1 MSDAFYSIPA
11 AKNTPLF
18 VFGDHASRHIP
29 DAYDN
34 LGLKG
39 DDLTRHIAWDIGT
52 ETVVRYLCEHFG
64 CGGQLAGVS
73 RLVIDLNRELDMVGL
88 IPEESDGTFVPSN
101 KGLSDAD
108 RQDRIERFYTPYH
121 DALGAELDKLTDP
134 LVLSIHSFTPKPK
147 LGEARLV
154 DIGLLVKHDVESAEQ
169 FREMFMRLGRNFT
182 IGMNEPYSAYDLNHT
197 VDAHV
202 APRGLRHLA
211 IEVRQD
217 HIDTDKKARD
227 IAQVLAKQLEPL
239 VNRRRIDIIR
249 P

>member
-1 MSDAFYSIPA
+1 
-11 AKNTPLF
+11 
-18 VFGDHASRHIP
+18 V
-29 DAYDN
+29 
-34 LGLKG
+34 
-39 DDLTRHIAWDIGT
+39 
-52 ETVVRYLCEHFG
+52 
-64 CGGQLAGVS
+64 
-73 RLVIDLNRELDMVGL
+73 
-88 IPEESDGTFVPSN
+88 
-101 KGLSDAD
+101 
-108 RQDRIERFYTPYH
+108 
-121 DALGAELDKLTDP
+121 
-134 LVLSIHSFTPKPK
+134 
-147 LGEARLV
+147 RLV